1 MLHKD
6 FLFRKLGSM
15 VGFSRARPSVAVVL
29 STTKKPRYVE
39 SSGAWAVRSGGL
51 LFLENETVGV
61 LSGNRLSVPP
71 EQTQAVWWQDVET
84 TALTICIKHDP
95 GFITVKGESAAA
107 GHDRLSGSQFLCKQ
121 FIGRITVKR
130 EIQLNAGAVC
140 ARQYRAV
147 RSCPAGKRGNDRG
160 GMLRAWDD

>member
-1 MLHKD
+1 
-6 FLFRKLGSM
+6 M

-39 SSGAWAVRSGGL
+39 SSGAWAVRSGWL
-51 LFLENETVGV
+51 LFLENVTVGV
-61 LSGNRLSVPP
+61 LSGNRLSVSS
-71 EQTQAVWWQDVET
+71 EHAQAVWWQDVET

-107 GHDRLSGSQFLCKQ
+107 GHGRLSGSQFLCKQ